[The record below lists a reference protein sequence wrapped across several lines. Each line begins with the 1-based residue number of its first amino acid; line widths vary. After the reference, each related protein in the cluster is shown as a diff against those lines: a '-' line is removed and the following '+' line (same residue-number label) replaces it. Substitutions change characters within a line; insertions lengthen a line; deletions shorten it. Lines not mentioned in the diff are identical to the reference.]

1 MSFNTVFQPIKCPV
15 THQSAGKKL
24 FFTACGSKVIV
35 YLTTI
40 NSATGLPDQVLA
52 ECHLAQNEIPVNGQ
66 PVKAL
71 WQAPV
76 MLTEG
81 VDYAL
86 VLQCNDVATAM
97 QTAQVGKANS
107 NSAGQ
112 LVTAT
117 PALGPLTRITAA
129 GAAAPI
135 AGTVMR
141 FEMLTVQYEA
151 QEQTILLGTEDVVGA
166 TMLAVNAGAA
176 APEATARTTYLLE
189 LYDPAEAQV
198 VDSYKV
204 DAMQPV
210 RLNKPFTGQ
219 VRVSATLRVGTNGLG
234 AVLEPGT
241 MLLVGALQPD
251 GTYISPA
258 IAATGKTQLQVIYE
272 ADLPSGSACAVH
284 MQVDGQANWT
294 LVPID
299 AAASG
304 TNSVGVI
311 EIHHKLTPINAAA
324 VRVRLTPVGTPTAR
338 PYVRNLRAVVL
349 P

>member
-1 MSFNTVFQPIKCPV
+1 MLFNAIFQTIKCPS
-15 THQSAGKKL
+15 THQSAGKNL
-24 FFTACGSKVIV
+24 YFSACGSKVIA

-52 ECHLAQNEIPVNGQ
+52 ECHLAQDAIPTNGQ
-66 PVKAL
+66 PAKAL
-71 WQAPV
+71 WPAPV
-76 MLTEG
+76 LMTEG

-86 VLQCNDVATAM
+86 VLQCNDAGTAL
-97 QTAQVGKANS
+97 QTAQVGKANN

-112 LVTAT
+112 LVTAS
-117 PALGPLTRITAA
+117 PVLGLLTRITAA

-135 AGTVMR
+135 AGTVLR
-141 FEMLTVQYEA
+141 FDMLTVQYA
-151 QEQTILLGTEDVVGA
+151 APEQTIFLGTEDVEDA

-176 APEATARTTYLLE
+176 APEAAARTTYLLE
-189 LYDPAEAQV
+189 LYDPVAAKV

-210 RLNKPFTGQ
+210 GLRTPFTGQ

-241 MLLVGALQPD
+241 MLLVGALQPN
-251 GTYISPA
+251 GSYITPA
-258 IAATGKTQLQVIYE
+258 IATNGGTLLRVIYE

-284 MQVDGQANWT
+284 MQVDGQVNWT

-311 EIHHKLTPINAAA
+311 EIHHKLTGINAAA
-324 VRVRLTPVGTPTAR
+324 VRLRLTPAGTPTAR